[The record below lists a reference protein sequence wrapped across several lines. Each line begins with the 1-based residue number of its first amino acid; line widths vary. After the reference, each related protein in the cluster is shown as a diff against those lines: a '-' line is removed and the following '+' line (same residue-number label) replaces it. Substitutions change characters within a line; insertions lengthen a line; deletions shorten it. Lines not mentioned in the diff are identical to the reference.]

1 MINNIISFFQKIY
14 QENPSVA
21 AILGVSS
28 AGLVTSIV
36 YVFRSN
42 IIALFYWLKKQFTT
56 SFYITNEM
64 GSEEVYNLILSWL
77 KSYNKLYTRS
87 LKSPQHFNID
97 ELQRDK
103 ISDAL
108 QYGLGKNLIWFHRCP
123 VWLYITEEKIEN
135 SRERKMSLSL
145 SILGR
150 SHNLIYDLLDEVY
163 KWYARK
169 VEEEWKNKTK
179 VNVYGYNGVD
189 TTAIIHKRGFD
200 TVYLSS
206 KIEKEI
212 KHNIHKFFNN
222 KDLYTKH
229 GIPYHYGMILYGP
242 PGTGKTSIIKA
253 IASEFDLDISLI
265 DPLKIDITKIKKGA
279 KTKLLVIEDIDLLIG
294 AKRESVEEIELEL
307 EDEDNI
313 LGNII
318 KVDRALYEEYE
329 MKKTITCFD
338 SGDYTLFFT
347 YSIDGGKEL
356 FLLHDGYYLLEITNV
371 TDTEITLRVK
381 KQVSS
386 DIESMCKHFSHLN
399 SDNQKLGVIEDK
411 DKYINSN
418 EYSCK
423 FNKEELFM
431 HCNRHDF
438 SFTNELDNK
447 KYQLIYKKAFTPISV
462 EQMENAFNDDALGLL
477 YQEYNGKDIHCYS
490 LTYVSFDE
498 EYMYFELYPDNIEI
512 ETEDKQNNYLQVPI
526 TESAKIDDE
535 RDSISYDVK
544 FDRHKLFMD
553 CKKYKAKISN
563 GYDNRE
569 YDFVHF
575 EEYVPNTEEQMIAGL
590 QDGILRIEW
599 DNWEEKNDKGFPTV
613 YDLEYVT
620 DDNSFIYFEIVK
632 YIDGKKVEFENKI
645 KETDYDMKL
654 SIDKVNN
661 ETEEEKQ
668 YDYKIE
674 ISLLKR
680 MFKENIG
687 GYELLVSRELY
698 EVPSEKYHSLD
709 GIRRHQLFLFL
720 REHEKAYAY
729 IDEDANYFY
738 FIFSQTA
745 SIMPRVFVA
754 TDTDKERYN
763 GDIDDEEDKVY
774 DYSIPL
780 NILHSNSWEKPF
792 STNEGFNLYIWPT
805 GTTNSTKGLPR
816 SEYNFLN
823 EIIVGNLYFFDG
835 PKRHK
840 YTKAYK
846 YHSHDDDN
854 LYIVETNYEPP
865 IITTSHNG
873 TTTIANKIKSVDAN
887 KNSGGKKVLR
897 DLMNAI
903 DGLITQ
909 ENFIIIATTN
919 SIDTLDPALIRPGR
933 FDTAIKIDYI
943 DIEVFNKV
951 MMRYFGKITNGSLKK
966 TNLTISRLQVEFL
979 MGKTFEDFCRKYI
992 SEE

>member
-28 AGLVTSIV
+28 AGIITSIV
-36 YVFRSN
+36 YICRSN
-42 IIALFYWLKKQFTT
+42 IIALFYWIKKQFTT

-87 LKSPQHFNID
+87 LKSPLYFNID
-97 ELQRDK
+97 DLQRDK

-108 QYGLGKNLIWFHRCP
+108 QYGLGKNLIWFHRRP
-123 VWLYITEEKIEN
+123 VWLYIIEEKLEN

-163 KWYARK
+163 KWHAKK

-179 VNVYGYNGVD
+179 VNVYGYGGVD
-189 TTAIIHKRGFD
+189 ATAIIHKRGFD

-206 KIEKEI
+206 KIENEI
-212 KHNIHKFFNN
+212 KHNIHKFFDN

-265 DPLKIDITKIKKGA
+265 DPLKIDITKIKKGT

-294 AKRESVEEIELEL
+294 AKRESVEEIELEE

-329 MKKTITCFD
+329 MKKTMTCFE

-347 YSIDGGKEL
+347 YSINGGKEL
-356 FLLHDGYYLLEITNV
+356 FLLHNGYYLLEVTNV

-381 KQVSS
+381 EQVPA
-386 DIESMCKHFSHLN
+386 DVESMCKHFSHLN
-399 SDNQKLGVIEDK
+399 NDNQKLGIIEDK

-431 HCNRHDF
+431 HCKKYDLKF
-438 SFTNELDNK
+438 INELDNK
-447 KYQLIYKKAFTPISV
+447 
-462 EQMENAFNDDALGLL
+462 
-477 YQEYNGKDIHCYS
+477 
-490 LTYVSFDE
+490 
-498 EYMYFELYPDNIEI
+498 
-512 ETEDKQNNYLQVPI
+512 
-526 TESAKIDDE
+526 
-535 RDSISYDVK
+535 
-544 FDRHKLFMD
+544 
-553 CKKYKAKISN
+553 
-563 GYDNRE
+563 E
-569 YDFVHF
+569 YDFVHH
-575 EEYVPNTEEQMIAGL
+575 ENYVPDSCEQMEGAL
-590 QDGILRIEW
+590 VDGILELMYCEW
-599 DNWEEKNDKGFPTV
+599 RDEKPIFYSLNYVFSDEE
-613 YDLEYVT
+613 
-620 DDNSFIYFEIVK
+620 FIYF
-632 YIDGKKVEFENKI
+632 
-645 KETDYDMKL
+645 TL
-654 SIDKVNN
+654 CPDKVNN
-661 ETEEEKQ
+661 ETEEEEKQ

-680 MFKENIG
+680 MFKENID
-687 GYELLVSRELY
+687 GYDLLVSNEFVK
-698 EVPSEKYHSLD
+698 VPSEKYHSLD

-729 IDEDANYFY
+729 IDEDAKYFY

-745 SIMPRVFVA
+745 SNMPRVFVA
-754 TDTDKERYN
+754 ADKERYN
-763 GDIDDEEDKVY
+763 EYIDNEEDKVY

-805 GTTNSTKGLPR
+805 GTSNSTKELPR

-823 EIIVGNLYFFDG
+823 EIMVGNLYFFDA

-865 IITTSHNG
+865 VITTSHNG
-873 TTTIANKIKSVDAN
+873 NTVIANKIKSVDAN

-979 MGKTFEDFCRKYI
+979 MGKTFEDFCKKYI
-992 SEE
+992 IEK

>member
-36 YVFRSN
+36 YICRSN
-42 IIALFYWLKKQFTT
+42 IIALFYWFKKQFTT

-108 QYGLGKNLIWFHRCP
+108 QYGLGKNLIWFHRRP
-123 VWLYITEEKIEN
+123 IWLYITEEKIEN

-179 VNVYGYNGVD
+179 VNVYGYGGVD
-189 TTAIIHKRGFD
+189 ATAIIHKRGFD

-206 KIEKEI
+206 KIENEI
-212 KHNIHKFFNN
+212 KHNIHKFFDN

-294 AKRESVEEIELEL
+294 AKRESVEEIELEE

-329 MKKTITCFD
+329 MKKTMTCFD

-381 KQVSS
+381 KQVPS

-399 SDNQKLGVIEDK
+399 SDNQKLGIIENK

-431 HCNRHDF
+431 HCKKHDLV
-438 SFTNELDNK
+438 FTNELDNK
-447 KYQLIYKKAFTPISV
+447 EYKFISNRVFIPISF
-462 EQMENAFNDDALGLL
+462 EQMENALNDGILILAYKERNNENVYFHLL
-477 YQEYNGKDIHCYS
+477 DYI
-490 LTYVSFDE
+490 SFDE
-498 EYMYFELYPDNIEI
+498 EYMYFKLCQDNIEI
-512 ETEDKQNNYLQVPI
+512 KTEDKQNNYLQVPI

-620 DDNSFIYFEIVK
+620 DDDSFIYFEIVK

-680 MFKENIG
+680 MFKENID
-687 GYELLVSRELY
+687 GYYLLVSQELSK
-698 EVPSEKYHSLD
+698 VPSEKYHSLD

-729 IDEDANYFY
+729 IDEDAKYFY

-745 SIMPRVFVA
+745 SNMPRVFVA
-754 TDTDKERYN
+754 TDKERYN
-763 GDIDDEEDKVY
+763 GYIDDEEDKVY

-805 GTTNSTKGLPR
+805 GTSNSTKELPR

-823 EIIVGNLYFFDG
+823 EIIVGNLYFFDA

-865 IITTSHNG
+865 VITTSHNG
-873 TTTIANKIKSVDAN
+873 NTVIANKIKSVDAN

-992 SEE
+992 SEN